1 VPTHQL
7 VAVALGSN
15 LGDREAILEFA
26 RARLR
31 EFLTDCRASS
41 SYETEPVGVTGVQP
55 RFLNAAVVGRT
66 ALSARELLGE
76 LLAIEYAAGRTR
88 LSPGA
93 ARTLDL
99 DLVLFGDQ
107 IISEEGL
114 IVPHPRFRERR
125 FVLAPLA
132 EIAADLTDPVTGKS
146 VGQLLTELATG

>member
-1 VPTHQL
+1 MGEQL

-26 RARLR
+26 RGHLR
-31 EFLTDCRASS
+31 ELLTGYRASS
-41 SYETEPVGVTGVQP
+41 SYETEPVGVSGRQP
-55 RFLNAAVVGRT
+55 LFLNAAVVGRT
-66 ALSARELLGE
+66 ALGARELLGE
-76 LLAIEYAAGRTR
+76 LLAIECAAGRTR
-88 LSPGA
+88 PSPGA

-99 DLVLFGDQ
+99 DLVLYGDQ

-132 EIAADLTDPVTGKS
+132 EIAADLTDPVTGNT
-146 VGQLLTELATG
+146 VGQLLAELASG